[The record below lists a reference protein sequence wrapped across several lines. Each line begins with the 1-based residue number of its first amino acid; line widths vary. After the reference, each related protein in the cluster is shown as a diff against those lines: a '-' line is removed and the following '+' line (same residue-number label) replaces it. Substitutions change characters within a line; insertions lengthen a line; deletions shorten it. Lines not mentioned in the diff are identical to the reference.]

1 MTSDKKRIL
10 YSLVFPFI
18 FVFILWMV
26 KVVEVLLDISLVNL
40 GIYPLSVKGLPGII
54 TAPLIH
60 SDFSHL
66 VANSTSLFVLLAVLF
81 YFYKEIAFKIFF
93 LIYLFTDIWIWFGA
107 REAFHIGA
115 SGLVYGLVSFLFVSG
130 IIRRN
135 PRLMAITLLVTF
147 LYGSLIWGIF
157 PEFFPGRNISWESHL
172 MGLIAGFVLAI
183 YFRGYGPQRKKYE
196 WQDEDDDDDDE
207 NAYWKTA
214 DPKEI

>member
-40 GIYPLSVKGLPGII
+40 GIYPLSAKGLPGII

-183 YFRGYGPQRKKYE
+183 YFRGHGPQRKKYE
-196 WQDEDDDDDDE
+196 WQDEDEDDDE

>member
-1 MTSDKKRIL
+1 
-10 YSLVFPFI
+10 
-18 FVFILWMV
+18 MV

-40 GIYPLSVKGLPGII
+40 GIYPLSAKGLPGII

-66 VANSTSLFVLLAVLF
+66 IANSTSLFVLLAVLF

-130 IIRRN
+130 IIRKN

-172 MGLIAGFVLAI
+172 MGLIAGLVLAI
-183 YFRGYGPQRKKYE
+183 YFRSHGPQRKKYE
-196 WQDEDDDDDDE
+196 WQDEEDDYDDDE

-214 DPKEI
+214 DPKKFNQ